1 MTWVLDLTG
10 IFVFA
15 ISGALAGVRTRLD
28 VVGMVVLAFFTAV
41 GGGILRDVFL
51 GVQPAAL
58 HDAGYVLVP
67 LVAAAIVFFWHPQVT
82 RLLPS
87 ILIFDAAGLGLFCAT
102 GTEKAL
108 LFGLSPLHAVLLG
121 VVTAVGGGVL
131 RDVLSGQ
138 RPTLLYDRQLYA
150 VPAFVG
156 AFTLAALFE
165 FGVRGPLAV
174 VAAAVLAFGLRFLA
188 MRRGW
193 RAPLA
198 RGVTDSA

>member
-1 MTWVLDLTG
+1 MLDLTG

-15 ISGALAGVRTRLD
+15 ISGALAGVATRLD

-67 LVAAAIVFFWHPQVT
+67 LVAAAIVFFWHPQVA

-150 VPAFVG
+150 VPAFLG

-174 VAAAVLAFGLRFLA
+174 LAAAVLAFTLRFLA

-198 RGVTDSA
+198 RGIKDSA